1 MSIVLFLL
9 GGFVFGWAKPVPV
22 NWSNL
27 KKPRRD
33 MAFVALAGPIANL
46 FMALLWA
53 LIAKITIMILATNIS
68 SSSLKDIL
76 VFFFMAGEYGILI
89 NLVLMVLNL
98 VPIPPLDGSRVIS
111 HYYPKKLRINMVV

>member
-1 MSIVLFLL
+1 
-9 GGFVFGWAKPVPV
+9 
-22 NWSNL
+22 
-27 KKPRRD
+27 

-76 VFFFMAGEYGILI
+76 VFFLWLGSMEY
-89 NLVLMVLNL
+89 
-98 VPIPPLDGSRVIS
+98 
-111 HYYPKKLRINMVV
+111 